1 MSIGPLSSQNL
12 DEVLINQHYPID
24 FLGLDFSEFKFIG
37 NSGVSGYTMRDQFF
51 GEWNY
56 MFYSE
61 KKKYNI
67 GRFIKIFPKSAG
79 KPTPSRNW
87 QIRSINSINYRTEF
101 VSEINSNVDAK
112 KIVVYSN
119 YNLEDFTKDKLQEA
133 INRYSFEF
141 TSPVALTF
149 IVNYY
154 NWVNETG
161 ESNIAA
167 VFFNTNTK
175 EILFSTTLTGEGSGR
190 NFRNFWMNSIDNIL
204 PKLQKVIKKEIL

>member
-67 GRFIKIFPKSAG
+67 GKFIKVFPKSAG
-79 KPTPSRNW
+79 ESTPSRNW
-87 QIRSINSINYRTEF
+87 LIRSVNSINYRTEF